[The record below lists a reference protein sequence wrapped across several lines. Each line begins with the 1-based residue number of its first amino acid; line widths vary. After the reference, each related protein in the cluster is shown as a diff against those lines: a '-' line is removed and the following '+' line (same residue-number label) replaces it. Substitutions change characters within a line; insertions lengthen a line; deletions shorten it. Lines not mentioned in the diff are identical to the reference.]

1 LSSEPL
7 ADSLLR
13 FHDPEY
19 AAVLAGIRET
29 TAAVEQAFVFP
40 SAPADAIVDEV
51 VALGVHARRLRE
63 LGAPDRRA
71 RFTHDALLSELAKYQ
86 DQLVVARG
94 EARADLY
101 SGQRIRELVAE
112 LAPYA

>member
-1 LSSEPL
+1 MSSEPL
-7 ADSLLR
+7 VDALLR

-19 AAVLAGIRET
+19 ATVLAGIREAT
-29 TAAVEQAFVFP
+29 VAVEQAFVFP

-63 LGAPDRRA
+63 LGAPDRHA
-71 RFTHDALLSELAKYQ
+71 RFAHDALLTELAKYQ
-86 DQLVVARG
+86 DQLIVARG

-101 SGQRIRELVAE
+101 SGQRIRELASE
-112 LAPYA
+112 LAQYT